1 VAASGQSAD
10 VIARKE
16 RKPMRA
22 LGPIAAV
29 LVALLLIASGTL
41 FTVDQRQNAIV
52 FQLGEVKEVIQR
64 SGLHVKWPL
73 LQNVR
78 RFDMRILTYD
88 DAEPLRFL
96 TSGNRP
102 VLVDSFVK
110 WRVNDV
116 RQYYVSVQGDEFRA
130 TTRIRQTVSGVLRDE
145 FGVRNLHDVVSGER
159 DLIMDRVREKVDQD
173 LKRIGVEIVDVRLK
187 RVDLPQDVSES
198 VYRRMEA
205 ERKRLA
211 NELRSTGAAEAER
224 IRADAERQREIMIAE
239 AYRDAQSVKGDGDA
253 KAAAIYADAFN
264 RNPEFYAFYRSME
277 AYRSSF
283 GGRSDLML
291 LEPTSDFFRYL
302 RDAQGR
308 MPAGGKPAAGN

>member
-1 VAASGQSAD
+1 
-10 VIARKE
+10 
-16 RKPMRA
+16 MRA
-22 LGPIAAV
+22 LGPVAAV
-29 LVALLLIASGTL
+29 LIVIVLVASGTL

-52 FQLGEVKEVIQR
+52 FQLGEVREVVNR
-64 SGLHVKWPL
+64 SGLHLKWPM

-78 RFDMRILTYD
+78 LFDMRILTYD

-110 WRVNDV
+110 WRIQDV

-130 TTRIRQTVSGVLRDE
+130 ATRIRQTVSGVLRDE
-145 FGVRNLHDVVSGER
+145 FGVRSLHEVVSGER
-159 DLIMDRVREKVDQD
+159 DTIMERVREKVDQD
-173 LKRIGVEIVDVRLK
+173 LRRIGVEIVDVRLK
-187 RVDLPQDVSES
+187 RVDLPQEVSES

-205 ERKRLA
+205 ERKRIA

-224 IRADAERQREIMIAE
+224 IRADAERQREIILAE
-239 AYRDAQSVKGDGDA
+239 AYRDAQRLKGEGDA
-253 KAAAIYADAFN
+253 KSTAIYASAFGQ
-264 RNPEFYAFYRSME
+264 NPEFYSFYRSME

-283 GGRSDLML
+283 GGRNDLML

-302 RDAQGR
+302 RDAQGQGQAQSR
-308 MPAGGKPAAGN
+308 QPARR